1 MMFLGIGVVIN
12 VLLVTAYFVWA
23 WKQGKKR
30 DRPDD

>member
-1 MMFLGIGVVIN
+1 MFLGIGVVIN
-12 VLLVTAYFVWA
+12 LLLVTAYFVWA